1 MPITFRAFAVPPEL
15 LRPLREAAD
24 VALEGDWHITVLQ
37 SHLDGQWN
45 VRVEGGDTN
54 CRIVV
59 SSLDNVTVSGL
70 ATILRHLS
78 RD

>member
-1 MPITFRAFAVPPEL
+1 
-15 LRPLREAAD
+15 
-24 VALEGDWHITVLQ
+24 VLQ

-54 CRIVV
+54 CRIVL

>member
-1 MPITFRAFAVPPEL
+1 MPIIFRAPAVPPEL
-15 LRPLREAAD
+15 LKPLREAAD
-24 VALEGDWHITVLQ
+24 VALEGDWRITVLQ

-54 CRIVV
+54 CRIVL